1 MVCEKTADRSSTHMA
16 LSLGKLLG
24 SAFFGIV
31 ADKYGRKICYA
42 VGIIMLITSGPAGAV
57 VPWYWAFII
66 SRLINGASHAAI
78 QYSSFTTR
86 KLHACVNEVM
96 TYIFSIS
103 KKKKK
108 IINTKTFKI
117 FYFTKYF
124 NKIFNYVLFNG
135 LYFAMIS
142 V

>member
-1 MVCEKTADRSSTHMA
+1 MA

-86 KLHACVNEVM
+86 KLHARVNEAVCDVRSGLALIKRKKR
-96 TYIFSIS
+96 TIYINA
-103 KKKKK
+103 KK
-108 IINTKTFKI
+108 IYFKI
-117 FYFTKYF
+117 FYFKKYF
-124 NKIFNYVLFNG
+124 NKIFNLRKVNYSR
-135 LYFAMIS
+135 LYFPTIN